1 MHRPASGTAGV
12 LTNMFW
18 RRNAA
23 PAYRKVKV
31 SRDETI
37 TKSRFI
43 SILCLGSAPLGSEP
57 ERDRCGARDRG
68 EEAMGYLS

>member
-1 MHRPASGTAGV
+1 MLILISRPAGM
-12 LTNMFW
+12 LTIMFW

-31 SRDETI
+31 SRDESI
-37 TKSRFI
+37 TKSRLI

-57 ERDRCGARDRG
+57 EQDRCSARDHG